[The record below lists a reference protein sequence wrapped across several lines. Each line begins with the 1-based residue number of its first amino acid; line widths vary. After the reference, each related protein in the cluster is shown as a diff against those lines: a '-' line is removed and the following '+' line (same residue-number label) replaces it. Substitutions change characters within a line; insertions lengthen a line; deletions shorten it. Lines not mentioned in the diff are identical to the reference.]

1 MTYNAT
7 GTTVSEI
14 TGKIVAATVAS
25 PSPAGTCVDM
35 TTKIRCTSVN
45 DTTSLSS
52 SASVNYLIPDTT
64 APIVTLV
71 GGVATHSLSEIPGQT
86 LEQPGS
92 IIETVRALS

>member
-1 MTYNAT
+1 MTYSAT

-25 PSPAGTCVDM
+25 PSPAGTCVDN
-35 TTKIRCTSVN
+35 TTKITCTSIN

-52 SASVNYLIPDTT
+52 IASVNYLTPDTT

-71 GGVATHSLSEIPGQT
+71 GGVAYSLVIGDTWTDSGATWIDNRD
-86 LEQPGS
+86 GS
-92 IIETVRALS
+92 